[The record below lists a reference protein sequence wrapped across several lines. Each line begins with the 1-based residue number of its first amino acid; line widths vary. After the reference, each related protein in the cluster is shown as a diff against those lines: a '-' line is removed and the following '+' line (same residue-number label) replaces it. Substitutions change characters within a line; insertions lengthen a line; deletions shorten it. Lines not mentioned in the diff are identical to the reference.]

1 MAINQNFQQQDFF
14 SRSPRDVSKDV
25 VDWSEITG
33 KFVDFINLER
43 DRRMAAKAE
52 IDKNISTTL
61 ATMDN
66 LDVGMD
72 VDFNNFMFEGA
83 NNMRQYLL
91 TQEKLLKSNQIS
103 VAEFKRNLTNTEGL
117 VTNFK
122 NYTTQ
127 YNEAVA
133 KRDRMRMGVDAEGNP
148 IEGGPILSE
157 GDGWLMQ
164 HTGRYMDFG
173 NAELVVG
180 RDGTGGVVF
189 TTGDPNRPYDI
200 SSTQSMGNLLNLSQ
214 QMFTVYDVQ
223 SDVTAFVDEI
233 GKATQGNIRLNTT
246 SEKFN
251 EAYIPAKNDYIE
263 SIVENP
269 EKLQSLAS
277 DYLLKGDDIYEMYT
291 TDESKMDDENA
302 LVFVTRNGYLM
313 PAMNSKGWENIKTK
327 AREFLSNQIDVQ
339 TEETTKFTQGRIDP
353 DKSEKEQLNA
363 LYGAMQR
370 AIETGD
376 VSSLNLAAQ
385 GAGNSMT
392 FDPSTGTAT
401 FGGRPYNVNDPVER
415 MEWFEAAGT
424 SATGRMDLAEE
435 RYKRG
440 AYASAAATNQ
450 GGVIEGLPPE
460 SYDDETSSSRQ
471 SSGAGAYM
479 IPTGS
484 GSEIAFESI
493 NNPNDLKLNS
503 GWDASADDAGL
514 REQELNDAFGYL
526 SELTSGKAVK
536 VKEEVT
542 RNGNF
547 WVVKDGDGM
556 ELARI
561 SDGINGAQFN
571 SEVYEAYEDIRPLI
585 E

>member
-133 KRDRMRMGVDAEGNP
+133 KRDRMRMGVDEEGNP

-189 TTGDPNRPYDI
+189 TTGDPNRPYDV

-263 SIVENP
+263 SIVESP

-339 TEETTKFTQGRIDP
+339 TEETTKFTQEPRDP
-353 DKSEKEQLNA
+353 ERRDKKDLTE
-363 LYGAMQR
+363 LYRQMELAYS
-370 AIETGD
+370 TGD
-376 VSSLNLAAQ
+376 QGAIQLAAQ
-385 GAGNSMT
+385 TAGFELGFDNSSGA
-392 FDPSTGTAT
+392 PTGTVQGQSYPIDT
-401 FGGRPYNVNDPVER
+401 PQGYRQ
-415 MEWFEAAGT
+415 WLLAAGQAA
-424 SATGRMDLAEE
+424 SGNLSLAGE
-435 RYKRG
+435 RFDSG
-440 AYASAAATNQ
+440 GFGNAQMTTNAVNIL
-450 GGVIEGLPPE
+450 GIPPE
-460 SYDDETSSSRQ
+460 KDETSSSRQ

-503 GWDASADDAGL
+503 GWDESADDAGL

-561 SDGINGAQFN
+561 PDGINGAQFN
-571 SEVYEAYEDIRPLI
+571 SEVYDAYDEIRPLI

>member
-223 SDVTAFVDEI
+223 SDVKAFVDEI

-263 SIVENP
+263 SIVESP

-450 GGVIEGLPPE
+450 GGLIEGLPPE
-460 SYDDETSSSRQ
+460 SYDDEASSSNQ
-471 SSGAGAYM
+471 SSPSGVYM

-493 NNPNDLKLNS
+493 NNPNDLNLNS
-503 GWDASADDAGL
+503 GWDRSAGDEGL
-514 REQELNDAFGYL
+514 RRQELNDAFGYL
-526 SELTSGKAVK
+526 SGLTSGEAVK
-536 VKEEVT
+536 VSKD
-542 RNGNF
+542 GNT
-547 WVVKDGDGM
+547 WVVKDADDM

-561 SDGINGAQFN
+561 SDGINGAEFN
-571 SEVYEAYEDIRPLI
+571 SEVYDAYDEIRPLI

>member
-223 SDVTAFVDEI
+223 SDVKAFVDEI

-263 SIVENP
+263 SIVESP

-440 AYASAAATNQ
+440 AYASATATNQ
-450 GGVIEGLPPE
+450 GGLIEGLPPE
-460 SYDDETSSSRQ
+460 SYDDEASSSRQ
-471 SSGAGAYM
+471 SSPSGVYM

-493 NNPNDLKLNS
+493 NNPNDLNLNS
-503 GWDASADDAGL
+503 GWDRSAGDEGL
-514 REQELNDAFGYL
+514 RRQELNDAFGYL
-526 SELTSGKAVK
+526 SGLTSGEAVK
-536 VKEEVT
+536 VSKD
-542 RNGNF
+542 GNT
-547 WVVKDGDGM
+547 WVVKDADDM

-561 SDGINGAQFN
+561 SDGINGAEFN
-571 SEVYEAYEDIRPLI
+571 SEVYDAYDEIRPLI

>member
-14 SRSPRDVSKDV
+14 SRAPRDVSKDV

-33 KFVDFINLER
+33 KFVDFINIER

-133 KRDRMRMGVDAEGNP
+133 KRDRMRMGVDEEGNP

-214 QMFTVYDVQ
+214 QMFTIYDVQ

-233 GKATQGNIRLNTT
+233 GKATQGNIRLNIS

-251 EAYIPAKNDYIE
+251 EAYIPAKKDYIE
-263 SIVENP
+263 SIVESP

-277 DYLLKGDDIYEMYT
+277 DYILKGEDVHEMYT

-302 LVFVTRNGYLM
+302 LVFVTRNGYLQ
-313 PAMNSKGWENIKTK
+313 PAMDSKGWENIKTK
-327 AREFLSNQIDVQ
+327 AREFLSNRIDVQ
-339 TEETTKFTQGRIDP
+339 TEEVTKFTQGQRDP
-353 DKSEKEQLNA
+353 ERRDKKDLTE
-363 LYGAMQR
+363 LYRQMELAYS
-370 AIETGD
+370 TGD
-376 VSSLNLAAQ
+376 QGAIQLAAQ
-385 GAGNSMT
+385 TAGFEIGLDNSSGVPTGTIQGQPYPLDTPQGYRQWLLAAGQAASKNLSLAGEEFDSGGFGNSQMT
-392 FDPSTGTAT
+392 TNAVNILGVPLEAD
-401 FGGRPYNVNDPVER
+401 GG
-415 MEWFEAAGT
+415 
-424 SATGRMDLAEE
+424 
-435 RYKRG
+435 
-440 AYASAAATNQ
+440 
-450 GGVIEGLPPE
+450 
-460 SYDDETSSSRQ
+460 ETSSSNQ
-471 SSGAGAYM
+471 SSPSGAYM

-484 GSEIAFESI
+484 GSQIAFESI
-493 NNPNDLKLNS
+493 NNPNDLGLNS
-503 GWDASADDAGL
+503 GWDESADDEGL

-526 SELTSGKAVK
+526 SGLTSGKAVK
-536 VKEEVT
+536 VSKD
-542 RNGNF
+542 GNT
-547 WVVKDGDGM
+547 WVVKDADDM

-561 SDGINGAQFN
+561 SDGITGAQFN
-571 SEVYEAYEDIRPLI
+571 SEVYDAYDEIRPLI